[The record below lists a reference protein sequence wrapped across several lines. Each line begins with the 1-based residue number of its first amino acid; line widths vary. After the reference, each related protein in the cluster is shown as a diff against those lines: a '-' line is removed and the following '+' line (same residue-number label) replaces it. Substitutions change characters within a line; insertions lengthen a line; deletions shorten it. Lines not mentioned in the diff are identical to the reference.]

1 MRGPRL
7 LSGTQSE
14 PKVQSF
20 GPAIDPCAPSLQRR
34 DVKAAVLDPA
44 TTMEG
49 TLRSFIAPAA
59 AFLAALLVLPFNAP
73 RTEAATEAIVTLNW
87 TAPGDDGTIGA
98 ATQYDLRY
106 STSPITDANFLSAT
120 KMLNM
125 PFPAAAGTKQSVSI
139 SGLNINTTY
148 YFAIKSSDERGNWSA
163 MSNVAVRTVNGAVGV
178 GDENVTLRFTA
189 PYPNPCRDRAS
200 FSIGVP
206 TAADVSIEAFDISG
220 RHVRTLARGNHA
232 AGAGTLV
239 WDLRD
244 DEGHALG
251 TGVYLVRARIGD
263 QSFNRRV
270 IIER

>member
-1 MRGPRL
+1 
-7 LSGTQSE
+7 
-14 PKVQSF
+14 
-20 GPAIDPCAPSLQRR
+20 
-34 DVKAAVLDPA
+34 
-44 TTMEG
+44 MEG
-49 TLRSFIAPAA
+49 TLRRSIAPAA
-59 AFLAALLVLPFNAP
+59 AFLAALLVLPFFAP
-73 RTEAATEAIVTLNW
+73 RTYAATDAIVTLTW

-106 STSPITDANFLSAT
+106 STAPISDANFASAT
-120 KMLNM
+120 KMLSM

-139 SGLNINTTY
+139 SGLAINTTY
-148 YFAIKSSDERGNWSA
+148 YFAIKSADERGNWSGL
-163 MSNVAVRTVNGAVGV
+163 SNIAVRTVSGAVGV
-178 GDENVTLRFTA
+178 GDDLVTLRFTA
-189 PYPNPCRDRAS
+189 PWPNPCRDRAS

-206 TAADVSIEAFDISG
+206 TAADVSIEAFDVAG
-220 RHVRTLARGNHA
+220 RHVRTLAKGNHA

-270 IIER
+270 IVER